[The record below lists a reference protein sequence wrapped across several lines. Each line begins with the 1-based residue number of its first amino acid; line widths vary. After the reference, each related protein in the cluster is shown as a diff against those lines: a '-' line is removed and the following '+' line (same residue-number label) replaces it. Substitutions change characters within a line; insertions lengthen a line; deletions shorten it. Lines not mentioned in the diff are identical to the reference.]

1 MRSIIISLFI
11 LIISSLN
18 VNAETRCIDERKE
31 YIKYLKQE
39 LRKDINQVVYNNNNK
54 CYVEIVAYMGKS
66 IKEHKFINASKKREN
81 FINPNYDNSLIDLLN
96 DVWRN
101 IKVVEDINYVPEN
114 YKNETYIKTY
124 LAELLR

>member
-31 YIKYLKQE
+31 YIEYLKQE
-39 LRKDINQVVYNNNNK
+39 LSQDIKQVVYNDNNK
-54 CYVEIVAYMGKS
+54 CYVEIVAYEGKS
-66 IKEHKFINASKKREN
+66 IEEHKYINASKNREN

-114 YKNETYIKTY
+114 YKNDKYIKTY
-124 LAELLR
+124 LAKLLH